1 MAQELQRHP
10 RSGARDAQ
18 DNKALV
24 EALTAA
30 LAQNAQ
36 AQEQQA
42 DKPEDEVSID
52 LVELFFYV
60 LSKIHFVVLAAFL
73 GTMLAYLYFTH
84 FHTPVYQATAKLHI
98 QNASGISVSVND
110 MTVASKLTPDYQE
123 VFKTWEVRNWVRTD
137 MKERTAVWDD
147 SGDENMPN
155 VEPYSD
161 EEFNQ
166 HTLSVTNPNNT
177 RILYINVSHPRR
189 EVAVEM
195 ANSYAEQAVKFI
207 MARMG
212 NAYEPSEFSAAI
224 LGESHMVGMSGTR
237 YLIMGFILGT
247 GLVLA
252 ALVMM
257 FLLDDRPHT
266 PDDITK
272 MAGIPTLA
280 VVPRE
285 QNVTRSKRRVQKSR
299 KEGKK

>member
-30 LAQNAQ
+30 LAQNAHTQ
-36 AQEQQA
+36 DQQA
-42 DKPEDEVSID
+42 DQPSEEASID

-60 LSKIHFVVLAAFL
+60 LSKIHFVIIAAVL
-73 GTMLAYLYFTH
+73 GTLLAYLYVH
-84 FHTPVYQATAKLHI
+84 FCYEPVYQSTAKLHI

-110 MTVASKLTPDYQE
+110 MTVASRLTPDYQE
-123 VFKTWEVRNWVRTD
+123 VFKTWEVGEWVKAD
-137 MKERTAVWDD
+137 MLERTAAWGGT
-147 SGDENMPN
+147 SSLFA
-155 VEPYSD
+155 PYSD
-161 EEFNQ
+161 SEFGL
-166 HTLSVTNPNNT
+166 HSLTVSNPENT
-177 RILYINVSHPRR
+177 RILYITVRHPRG
-189 EVAVEM
+189 EVAIEM
-195 ANSYAEQAVKFI
+195 ANAYAEQAVKFI
-207 MARMG
+207 MERMG
-212 NAYEPSEFSAAI
+212 NAYEPTEFSAARDAQP
-224 LGESHMVGMSGTR
+224 VGMSRIR
-237 YLIMGFILGT
+237 YLIMGFVLGT
-247 GLVLA
+247 VLVLV